1 MGNFFIKK
9 NIILGIEIILIMLI
23 SLSYYI
29 VSIFIEQSKKTK
41 FLDFDTINDEM
52 IGVFKQS
59 FDIFIDFKKQM
70 DYFEDTLDKCEG
82 TEKALYKMIVPKMS
96 DIIIPSFGN
105 NIMKIKSNFNF
116 KDEILSNFSLLFIEN
131 ACKVL
136 TYDEND
142 YDMCE
147 TNYNDILLQGME
159 HAVSKIGTL
168 FGSIIED
175 LNSINNNGRLFKEKV
190 NNSKFHSFEIF
201 IEFYYQK
208 AIIIADEI
216 FSSLRSELINNI
228 ISIIK
233 IVLIIYII
241 VILLLCLTLIYFIYS
256 IQNIINSFL
265 FFIAILPFK
274 YLLEDNDFHNEII
287 KFGNKYF

>member
-29 VSIFIEQSKKTK
+29 VSLFLEQSKTMQL
-41 FLDFDTINDEM
+41 LDFDTINDEM

-70 DYFEDTLDKCEG
+70 DHFEDTLVNCQG
-82 TEKALYKMIVPKMS
+82 PEKALYKMIVPKIS
-96 DIIIPSFGN
+96 DLKIPSFGN

-116 KDEILSNFSLLFIEN
+116 NNEILSNFSLLFIEN
-131 ACKVL
+131 ACRAL
-136 TYDEND
+136 SSNEYD
-142 YDMCE
+142 YYICE
-147 TNYNDILLQGME
+147 TYYNDILLQGME
-159 HAVSKIGTL
+159 NTVSKIGTFL
-168 FGSIIED
+168 GTIIED
-175 LNSINNNGRLFKEKV
+175 LNFINNNGTLFREKV
-190 NNSKFHSFEIF
+190 NYSKFHTFEIF
-201 IEFYYQK
+201 IEYYYQRS
-208 AIIIADEI
+208 IVIVDEI
-216 FSSLRSELINNI
+216 FSNLRSELTNSI

-233 IVLIIYII
+233 ILLIIYIV

-256 IQNIINSFL
+256 IQSIITSFL

-274 YLLEDNDFHNEII
+274 YLLEDNDFYNEII
-287 KFGNKYF
+287 LFGNKYF